1 MTCAKLIFEAC
12 EVGATVMKERFAA
25 LLLISFGLYYIK
37 SQKSFLNE
45 NKCM

>member
-1 MTCAKLIFEAC
+1 MNKSLPDEWSYDRMMLQLLGTAGTVGKLTIAEC
-12 EVGATVMKERFAA
+12 
-25 LLLISFGLYYIK
+25 SFK